1 MDLTLYNPYRRLSPS
16 RRLSSSF
23 FGDDL
28 FGWPETSDFTYH
40 QHTVDHWHPAVD
52 ISETEDTLRI
62 RAEIPGLEREDIKI
76 EVKDHTLTLSGERP
90 LEGSGNNE
98 NYRNVERS
106 YGRFFRSINLVENLK
121 EEEIKATYRNG
132 LLDITIP
139 KSEASVPKQIPVEV
153 H

>member
-1 MDLTLYNPYRRLSPS
+1 MELSLYNPYRRFSPS
-16 RRLSSSF
+16 RRLSSF
-23 FGDDL
+23 FDNDF
-28 FGWPETSDFTYH
+28 FGWPETSEYTYH
-40 QHTVDHWHPAVD
+40 NHTVDHWHPAVD

-62 RAEIPGLEREDIKI
+62 RAEIPGLEKEDIKI

-98 NYRNVERS
+98 YYRNVERA
-106 YGRFFRSINLVENLK
+106 YGRFFRSINLVEDLK
-121 EEEIKATYRNG
+121 EEEIKATYRHG

-139 KSEASVPKQIPVEV
+139 KAEASVPKQIPVEV